1 MLILRV
7 GWFYFHRGQIVTP
20 RAKSLIVKFQA
31 LIICKQC
38 NTVPDF
44 YILGLG
50 TSLICTITFP
60 IFISEENFLA
70 FDFL

>member
-38 NTVPDF
+38 KMWARIKGILYQIHTVMGRPLNLPVTWF
-44 YILGLG
+44 LHLQIL
-50 TSLICTITFP
+50 
-60 IFISEENFLA
+60 
-70 FDFL
+70 